1 MFFFLDENKEK
12 IEPSPFFFPIFFK
25 MLRSDPL
32 LHIDFWMPEKL
43 PYEFQKGRH
52 VEIQS
57 KGEEEV
63 LTY

>member
-1 MFFFLDENKEK
+1 
-12 IEPSPFFFPIFFK
+12 